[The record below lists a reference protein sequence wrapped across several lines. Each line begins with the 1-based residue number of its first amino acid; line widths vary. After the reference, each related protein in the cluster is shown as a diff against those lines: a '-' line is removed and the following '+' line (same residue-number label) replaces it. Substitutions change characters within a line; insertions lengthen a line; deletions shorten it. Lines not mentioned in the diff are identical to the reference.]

1 MTSYE
6 TVLAT
11 ALSEGKTAKDV
22 VVRQVRQVVDRA
34 ARELVGRVW
43 EKRRFRTK
51 GGPLLA
57 GKYGYGAAWSPDA
70 LNRLLDAD
78 GARRDDKHWSGRL
91 TLEHVVPAS
100 TIAVIVS
107 EMGKKGASADDV
119 ARMLRE
125 NVTQVVVVMN
135 KYKTSGHRDQP
146 SPRLMDADSRDRL
159 VAHYTGGDRVTDPD
173 EMFTIRWSRYL
184 DVTRRDGGRHPHGGL
199 GARRPPDRQ
208 RRHRRAHGRAE
219 LRAGSR
225 LHLALMGASRGGN
238 IYLIGCF
245 AATCSGTTKKV
256 EMLSEAPGAWP
267 GTPAHR
273 WGMKRPQES
282 STRPAAL
289 GLGDQLGGGEE
300 ADQNGAGGSLV
311 DDVPPSS
318 RRSRTSGLRALPR
331 ARSRRSWLPALLPIS
346 SSYRP

>member
-1 MTSYE
+1 MSTSDACKSARHDDGQFGTQPRAEVPDIDLPLQATAPAPTPATSYLPVDAGTKERLSRTATLFGAHAKDNWDRKRDTEDAGTLLLAMPHLMTSYE

-184 DVTRRDGGRHPHGGL
+184 DVTRRDGDGTRTV
-199 GARRPPDRQ
+199 DW
-208 RRHRRAHGRAE
+208 E
-219 LRAGSR
+219 LAD
-225 LHLALMGASRGGN
+225 LQTVNDA
-238 IYLIGCF
+238 I
-245 AATCSGTTKKV
+245 V
-256 EMLSEAPGAWP
+256 ERMDAQS
-267 GTPAHR
+267 
-273 WGMKRPQES
+273 
-282 STRPAAL
+282 
-289 GLGDQLGGGEE
+289 
-300 ADQNGAGGSLV
+300 
-311 DDVPPSS
+311 
-318 RRSRTSGLRALPR
+318 
-331 ARSRRSWLPALLPIS
+331 
-346 SSYRP
+346 